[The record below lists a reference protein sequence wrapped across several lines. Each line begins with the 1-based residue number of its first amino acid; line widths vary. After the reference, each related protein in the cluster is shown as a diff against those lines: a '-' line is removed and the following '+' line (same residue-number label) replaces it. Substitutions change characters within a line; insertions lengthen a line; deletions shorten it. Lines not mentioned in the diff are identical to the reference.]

1 MTCQIL
7 PIAFDKGAS
16 KEGCAKAPEA
26 LLSGGLLQSLQA
38 VGQKFELLPFAQ
50 LRSYPRSNRPFN
62 DQPRWHDVADMT
74 QTLSDRALAIGA
86 RGLPVFIGGD
96 HSISAGT
103 ISGMARSA
111 AQYGRPLFVLWL
123 DAHPDFNTIHTTQSG
138 NLHGVPLAYVS
149 GQTGFS
155 PLFPPLGA
163 AVDPERICIMG
174 VRSVDLH
181 EKALLEAANIELHTM
196 PDLNRRGV
204 EPLLSP
210 FLQKVA
216 EANGFLHVSL
226 DIDFI
231 DPQLAGGVGT
241 PVPDGATISQ
251 AYEII
256 DMLAQSRLLSSLD
269 IVEYNPLLDHN
280 QQTLRCVIELTSRL
294 IRAGIRQY
302 PRHAA

>member
-1 MTCQIL
+1 
-7 PIAFDKGAS
+7 
-16 KEGCAKAPEA
+16 
-26 LLSGGLLQSLQA
+26 
-38 VGQKFELLPFAQ
+38 
-50 LRSYPRSNRPFN
+50 
-62 DQPRWHDVADMT
+62 
-74 QTLSDRALAIGA
+74 
-86 RGLPVFIGGD
+86 
-96 HSISAGT
+96 
-103 ISGMARSA
+103 MARSA

-174 VRSVDLH
+174 VRSVDLQ

-204 EPLLSP
+204 GPLLSP
-210 FLQKVA
+210 FLQQVV